1 VRAPGTCLPLRA
13 EGLAYTANGIAILHG
28 VSFTLAS
35 GPPALIIGPNGAG
48 KSVLLRLLHGLL
60 PPSAGAVRWAGWE
73 SRNGAQRPQ
82 RRLMPRDAMVFQRP
96 VMLRRSALANVVYA
110 LKLAGLPRAE
120 RLARARA
127 ALERVGLEEL
137 ADRPARRLS
146 GGEQQRLALARASA
160 LEPEVLFLDEPCASL
175 DPAATRAVEA
185 IVAGIA
191 AGGTKV
197 VMTTQDLGQARRLAG
212 DILFLHRGRLLEHAP
227 AAAFFAGPE
236 APEAAA
242 FLRGELVW

>member
-1 VRAPGTCLPLRA
+1 VRAPDTCLPLRA
-13 EGLAYTANGIAILHG
+13 EGLCYAANGVPILRG
-28 VSFTLAS
+28 ASFVLEA
-35 GPPALIIGPNGAG
+35 GPPTLVIGPNGAG

-60 PPSAGAVRWAGWE
+60 APSGGAVRWAGE
-73 SRNGAQRPQ
+73 SRGGGR
-82 RRLMPRDAMVFQRP
+82 MPRDAMVFQRP
-96 VMLRRSALANVVYA
+96 VMLRRSVLANAAYP

-120 RLARARA
+120 RLARART
-127 ALERVGLEEL
+127 ALGRVGLDGL

-160 LEPEVLFLDEPCASL
+160 LDPEVLFLDEPCASL
-175 DPAATRAVEA
+175 DPAATCAVED

-191 AGGTKV
+191 ARGTKV
-197 VMTTQDLGQARRLAG
+197 VMTTHDLGQARRLAG
-212 DILFLHRGRLLEHAP
+212 EILFLHRGRLLEHAP
-227 AAAFFAGPE
+227 AAEFFAGPR